1 MIIVK
6 YKMEKP
12 KLLILN
18 KAKKKIKSLLTRLE
32 NDGISSNDML
42 IVKQWINEDYNVK
55 CYIITQNE
63 IVKSFVLLHNC
74 DYDQI
79 GEFSDSEKKHTKS
92 KIIDF
97 IYTFSDYRRNN
108 LAYKLLLHVKKYDET
123 TAFCS
128 SENSM
133 ELFEKADFKMIDI
146 NMPIPAHRYPH

>member
-1 MIIVK
+1 
-6 YKMEKP
+6 MEKQE
-12 KLLILN
+12 LLILN

-32 NDGISSNDML
+32 NDGISSIEMR
-42 IVKQWINEDYNVK
+42 IVKQWINEDYKVK

-63 IVKSFVLLHNC
+63 IVKSFALLHNC
-74 DYDQI
+74 DYDPMAWL
-79 GEFSDSEKKHTKS
+79 SDSEKKHTKP

-108 LAYKLLLHVKKYDET
+108 LAYKLLLHIKNYDET
-123 TAFCS
+123 TVFCS